1 MISDRL
7 PAAVGPYSLGKIIK
21 NSDGSVMAYT
31 SGQLGLDPK
40 TNLLVEGGIKAETEQ
55 AMTNL
60 KNLASD
66 NGFDL
71 AKHAIKNTLY
81 VTDMKD
87 FVVVNEIYKNY
98 FSEYPARTTVGV
110 KELPKGAKFEIDS
123 VLYKSK

>member
-1 MISDRL
+1 M
-7 PAAVGPYSLGKIIK
+7 
-21 NSDGSVMAYT
+21 
-31 SGQLGLDPK
+31 GLDPK
-40 TNLLVEGGIKAETEQ
+40 TNLLVENGVKAETEQ
-55 AMTNL
+55 AMSNL
-60 KNLASD
+60 KTLAND

-87 FVVVNEIYKNY
+87 FVAINEIYKNY
-98 FSEYPARTTVGV
+98 FSDYPARTTVGV